1 MQLFFVVIA
10 ASLVSGSLFAAAAPV
25 AALGASL
32 SSTAAS
38 DSLTARQDECTKPEN
53 DRAKGSSGDNGDGG
67 HLQACF

>member
-1 MQLFFVVIA
+1 MQYFVVLIVV
-10 ASLVSGSLFAAAAPV
+10 SLALGRLFVAAAPAV
-25 AALGASL
+25 ALGASL